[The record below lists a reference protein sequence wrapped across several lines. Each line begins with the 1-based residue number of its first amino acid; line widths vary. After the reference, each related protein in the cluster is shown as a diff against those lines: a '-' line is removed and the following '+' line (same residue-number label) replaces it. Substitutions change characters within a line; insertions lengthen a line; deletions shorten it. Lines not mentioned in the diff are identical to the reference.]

1 MKHKRTSYLEHF
13 TLVNPVHPGYRN
25 LPFLAL
31 NSDQWSHPSIL
42 TDLFD
47 ICPAGPFFYLALW
60 NGFIN
65 IETLLSKP
73 LLLLASLFLYC
84 SNIQQLIMWFLS
96 TTFSLSA
103 AVEVFLCKSYAWTTQ
118 TSNKCHIRWWYHFW
132 KGQVC
137 NNSSTNHLKHRLLP

>member
-96 TTFSLSA
+96 TMVLFHCPQRYKFFCAKATL
-103 AVEVFLCKSYAWTTQ
+103 EQ
-118 TSNKCHIRWWYHFW
+118 
-132 KGQVC
+132 
-137 NNSSTNHLKHRLLP
+137 LKHLTNVISDGDTIFGRDRYAIIAQQTI